1 LGYEGQGY
9 TEGDMAFS
17 PDGDAIGWLNMTGD
31 LYLWRAPS
39 WAEIGAA
46 EAKDRPSPGYG
57 GQGNVEIKQ
66 P

>member
-1 LGYEGQGY
+1 
-9 TEGDMAFS
+9 MAFS
-17 PDGDAIGWLNMTGD
+17 PDGDAIGWLNLTGD